1 MTKKIYYEK
10 VGRRYVPVAEYDNDL
25 LDSFPK
31 GNHLVMCYPGGSSR
45 RFNIDPNYAAMIAA
59 GRVAED
65 AISKAVQQASEM
77 RPHNTPITEKQ
88 RKAWENLAKAFG
100 SDRYYIEMPS
110 AREIAEEGVKAMQ
123 AEADKLLTNPIA
135 KKAFE
140 RFVMICEL
148 TKDHE
153 AHSTNS

>member
-1 MTKKIYYEK
+1 M
-10 VGRRYVPVAEYDNDL
+10 
-25 LDSFPK
+25 DSFPK

-45 RFNIDPNYAAMIAA
+45 RFNIQPDYASLIAA
-59 GRVAED
+59 SRVAED
-65 AISKAVQQASEM
+65 AISSAIVKASEM

-88 RKAWENLAKAFG
+88 KKAWENLAKAFG
-100 SDRYYIEMPS
+100 SDRYYIEIPS